1 MTRTR
6 TIDALLIAGAMLAL
20 PGCAP
25 EKTPPTTADTS
36 SAPLESRRVT
46 YTEERQPCAEY
57 APQRVALF
65 GDLHVHTAYSFDAA
79 ANSLETYPADAHRFA
94 KGEAIP
100 FFPVDDSGKPLGTA
114 QLSRPL
120 DFVSITD
127 HGEFLGER
135 ALCRTPGSPRYDS
148 QFCVGYR
155 ETERQGMLMLGTIV
169 DMENPQRFAELCGDD
184 GALCRKYA
192 RGPWQEMIAAAENAY
207 DRSATCAFTSLIGY
221 EYTGTPGLSN
231 IHRNVIFRNKNV
243 PELPVSYIEAPT
255 DQQLW
260 QQLEPQ
266 CNDSNNCSFITI
278 PHNSNLANG
287 RMFSLLQGGKHS
299 DDHDEDHDHG
309 GSSVERSRQHAR
321 EDEQRRHAL
330 ARQENEP
337 VMEIFQH
344 KGNSECI
351 NGLSSIFG
359 APDEHCEFEQ
369 VRHFGETNQVVD
381 LRIENSQLKTIMSE
395 VLTDE
400 CGTDTGRGG
409 MVGGGCV
416 SETDFMRSNLLNG
429 LRDEQ
434 RLGINSAKLGVIGS
448 TDTHA
453 STPGGVSETNWGG
466 HVSGEATP
474 AQRLQPGL
482 LTSGIDGNPGGLAG
496 VWAVENSRDAIF
508 DALERRE
515 VFGTSGP
522 RIKPR
527 LFAGWDYDRGIC
539 NATDMLERA
548 YATGVAMGADMDA
561 RTTDASPV
569 LIAYAE
575 ADSATNSAPLQQL
588 QIIKG
593 WVDDKGKAYYKI
605 FTAAGTP
612 DNNAGV
618 DLATGER
625 FGKGH
630 GRLCGVFEDPEF
642 DPTQSAYY
650 YLRALE
656 NPSPRW
662 SFYDCRRIPENQRP
676 EVCDDNSAV
685 AKVIQEMAW
694 TSPIWYRPGTN

>member
-6 TIDALLIAGAMLAL
+6 TIEVLLIAGAMLAL
-20 PGCAP
+20 IACSP
-25 EKTPPTTADTS
+25 EKADRPSVDAS
-36 SAPLESRRVT
+36 SGPVESRLVA
-46 YTEERQPCAEY
+46 YTEEREPCADY
-57 APQRVALF
+57 TPQRVALF

-79 ANSLETYPADAHRFA
+79 ANSLETYPEDAHRFA

-100 FFPVDDSGKPLGTA
+100 FFPVDDNGKPLGTA
-114 QLSRPL
+114 QLSRAL

-135 ALCRTPGSPRYDS
+135 ALCRTPGSPRYDAK
-148 QFCVGYR
+148 FCVGYR
-155 ETERQGMLMLGTIV
+155 QTERQGMLMLGTII

-184 GALCRKYA
+184 GALCREYA

-207 DRSATCAFTSLIGY
+207 DRSADCTFTSLIGY

-231 IHRNVIFRNKNV
+231 IHRNVIFRNNNV

-266 CNDSNNCSFITI
+266 CNESNDCSFITI

-299 DDHDEDHDHG
+299 DDHEEDHDHG
-309 GSSVERSRQHAR
+309 STPADHTRHHASD
-321 EDEQRRHAL
+321 DEQRRHAL

-369 VRHFGETNQVVD
+369 VRRFGETNQVAN
-381 LRIENSQLKTIMSE
+381 LRIEDSQLKMIMSE

-400 CGTDTGRGG
+400 CGDDTGRGG

-416 SETDFMRSNLLNG
+416 AETDFMRSNLLKG

-434 RLGINSAKLGVIGS
+434 RLGVNSAKLGVIGS

-474 AQRLQPGL
+474 AERLQPGL

-527 LFAGWDYDRGIC
+527 LFAGWNYDVDIC
-539 NATDMLERA
+539 DSPDMLEQA
-548 YATGVAMGADMDA
+548 FASGVAMGADMGPRA
-561 RTTDASPV
+561 TDASPV

-575 ADSATNSAPLQQL
+575 ADSAPNATALQQL

-593 WVDDKGKAYYKI
+593 WVDDTGKAYYKI

-612 DNNAGV
+612 DNDAGV
-618 DLATGER
+618 ELATGRR

-630 GRLCGVFEDPEF
+630 SRLCGVFKDPEF
-642 DPTQSAYY
+642 DPRQSAYY

-662 SFYDCRRIPENQRP
+662 SFYDCGRIPAEQRP
-676 EVCDDNSAV
+676 EVCGDASDV

-694 TSPIWYRPGTN
+694 TSPIWYRPGPN

>member
-1 MTRTR
+1 MMRTR

-20 PGCAP
+20 PGCGP
-25 EKTPPTTADTS
+25 EQAAPTTADASGS
-36 SAPLESRRVT
+36 SLASRLVA
-46 YTEERQPCAEY
+46 YTEVREPCANY

-100 FFPVDDSGKPLGTA
+100 FFPVDDNGKPLGTA

-148 QFCVGYR
+148 RFCVGYR

-169 DMENPQRFAELCGDD
+169 DMENPQRFAELCGED
-184 GALCRKYA
+184 GALCREYA

-207 DRSATCAFTSLIGY
+207 DRSATCTFTSLIGY

-287 RMFSLLQGGKHS
+287 RMFLLLQGGRHS
-299 DDHDEDHDHG
+299 DDHDEDHDHAG
-309 GSSVERSRQHAR
+309 

-369 VRHFGETNQVVD
+369 VRQFGETNQVVE
-381 LRIENSQLKTIMSE
+381 LRIEDSQLKTIMGE

-400 CGTDTGRGG
+400 CGADTGRGG

-416 SETDFMRSNLLNG
+416 AETDFMRSNLLNG

-434 RLGINSAKLGVIGS
+434 RLGVNSAKLGVIGS
-448 TDTHA
+448 TDTHV
-453 STPGGVSETNWGG
+453 STPGGVSESNWGG

-474 AQRLQPGL
+474 AERLQPGL

-527 LFAGWDYDRGIC
+527 LFAGWDYDPDIC
-539 NATDMLERA
+539 NAPDMLERA
-548 YATGVAMGADMDA
+548 YATGVAMGADMSA
-561 RTTDASPV
+561 RATDASPV
-569 LIAYAE
+569 LIAWAE
-575 ADSATNSAPLQQL
+575 ADSASHAAPLQQL

-630 GRLCGVFEDPEF
+630 SRLCGVFEDPEF

-662 SFYDCRRIPENQRP
+662 SFYDCRRIPADQRP
-676 EVCDDNSAV
+676 EVCDDTSGV

-694 TSPIWYRPGTN
+694 TSPIWYRPGTD

>member
-1 MTRTR
+1 MSRKR
-6 TIDALLIAGAMLAL
+6 SNAGCLLAGAVLAL
-20 PGCAP
+20 AGCGP
-25 EKTPPTTADTS
+25 DRADRPAVDS
-36 SAPLESRRVT
+36 SSGPVESRLVA
-46 YTEERQPCAEY
+46 YTEEREPCANY
-57 APQRVALF
+57 TPQRVALF

-79 ANSLETYPADAHRFA
+79 ANSLETYPDDAHRFA

-100 FFPVDDSGKPLGTA
+100 FFPVDENGRPLGTA

-135 ALCRTPGSPRYDS
+135 ALCRTQGSPRYDS
-148 QFCVGYR
+148 KFCVAYR
-155 ETERQGMLMLGTIV
+155 NTERQGMLMLGTIL
-169 DMENPQRFAELCGDD
+169 DMENPQRLEELCGDD
-184 GALCRKYA
+184 DALCREYA
-192 RGPWQEMIAAAENAY
+192 RRPWQEMIAAAENAY

-231 IHRNVIFRNKNV
+231 IHRNVIFRNNNV

-255 DQQLW
+255 DQRLW
-260 QQLEPQ
+260 QLLEPQ

-299 DDHDEDHDHG
+299 DAHDEDHDHG
-309 GSSVERSRQHAR
+309 NTPADHTRHRATD
-321 EDEQRRHAL
+321 DEQRRHAL
-330 ARQENEP
+330 ARQQNEP

-369 VRHFGETNQVVD
+369 VRQFGETNQVVE
-381 LRIENSQLKTIMSE
+381 LRIEDSQLKTIMSE

-400 CGTDTGRGG
+400 CGDDTGRGG

-416 SETDFMRSNLLNG
+416 AETDFMRSNLLRG

-434 RLGINSAKLGVIGS
+434 RLGVNSAKLGVIGS
-448 TDTHA
+448 TDTHT

-474 AQRLQPGL
+474 AERLQPGL

-527 LFAGWDYDRGIC
+527 LFAGWGYDADIC
-539 NATDMLERA
+539 NAPDMIEQA
-548 YATGVAMGADMDA
+548 FANGVAMGADMGA
-561 RTTDASPV
+561 RADDSSPV

-575 ADSATNSAPLQQL
+575 ADSAPDATPLQQL

-593 WVDDKGKAYYKI
+593 WVDDEGKAYYKI
-605 FTAAGTP
+605 FTVAGTP
-612 DNNAGV
+612 DKGAGM
-618 DLATGER
+618 DSAADARLDQ
-625 FGKGH
+625 GH
-630 GRLCGVFEDPEF
+630 SRLCGVFKDPEF
-642 DPTQSAYY
+642 DPTHSAYY

-662 SFYDCRRIPENQRP
+662 SFYDCMRIPEEQRP
-676 EVCDDNSAV
+676 EVCDDTSDV

-694 TSPIWYRPGTN
+694 TSPIWYRPGPN